1 VKHVKKIAI
10 ALLVV
15 FVGIQF
21 IPTTLN
27 QNNNVSVS
35 DFLVVYNVPEEIENK
50 IRVSCYDCHSDNTKY
65 PWYSKIQPGALIMEN
80 HIKKGKEELNFSSF
94 GDYSGRRK
102 KSKLKSIISQIR
114 DDEMPISSYTL
125 LHRDAKLSENNK
137 RLIID
142 WVNNLI
148 DSLNNK

>member
-10 ALLVV
+10 ALFVV

>member
-1 VKHVKKIAI
+1 MKHVKKIAI